1 MKQTFQDYF
10 RSLIGEA
17 EAEQFFCSIKDRQ
30 TRRSV
35 RVNTLKTTKKELT
48 IWLTSQCYSVKN
60 NPFCTEGIDLE
71 GRGEEL
77 SLKLPY
83 HSGFTYPQD
92 SASMFGICVLSPRPG
107 ETVLDLTAAPGGK
120 TTFIAQ
126 KMKNTGVLIANDMD
140 TKRLKSLH
148 YNLERLG
155 IWNAAVLRTQPHKIA
170 EYYPNT
176 FDKILLDP
184 SCSGEGLLV
193 TPDGKPDFWSEKSL
207 KRYAAE
213 QYGLLLSAFRM
224 LKPGGRLVFSTCTLN
239 NIEDEGV
246 VERLIEKMPDA
257 YIEDTAPASAP
268 EQIGALKG
276 IRFWPHKTHTKGFF
290 CIAIG
295 KKSATEEAEEIE
307 NSSENKPAN
316 RHQKFKKSLPE
327 KQNIKTLTEKQ
338 LEPFKN
344 FISGYFGCELPPKA
358 AFTIRDETLFMLS
371 QELAD
376 FPLLPFYSLSFPL
389 LKIYPDELRPTHA
402 GALLLGIHATRHVY
416 ALSREEVLKAF
427 LRQPIQNTSGE
438 KGLYIAKYEDFPIGI
453 AKLTDRGIEIVFPHQ
468 F

>member
-35 RVNTLKTTKKELT
+35 RVNTLKTTKKTLGA
-48 IWLTSQCYSVKN
+48 WLTSQGYTVRD
-60 NPFCTEGIDLE
+60 NPFCEDGIDLE

-92 SASMFGICVLSPRPG
+92 SASMFGIEVLSPRPG

-170 EYYPNT
+170 EYYPNS

-246 VERLIEKMPDA
+246 VMRLIEKIPEA
-257 YIEDTAPASAP
+257 YIEETAPAGAP
-268 EQIGALKG
+268 EQIGTLKG

-295 KKSATEEAEEIE
+295 KKFATPESGGESI
-307 NSSENKPAN
+307 N
-316 RHQKFKKSLPE
+316 RNAKKGDWKHKKSLLE

-338 LEPFKN
+338 LEPFKIFLN
-344 FISGYFGCELPPKA
+344 GYFGCELPPKA

-402 GALLLGIHATRHVY
+402 GALLLGTHPTRHIY

-427 LRQPIQNTSGE
+427 ERQPIQNTSGE